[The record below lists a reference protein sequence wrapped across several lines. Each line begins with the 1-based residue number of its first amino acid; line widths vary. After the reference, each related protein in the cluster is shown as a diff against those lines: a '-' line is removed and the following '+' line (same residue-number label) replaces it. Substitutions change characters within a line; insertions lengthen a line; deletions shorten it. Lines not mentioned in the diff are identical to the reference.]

1 MMTTSASSLLFPL
14 HSSSSSFSSKSPRSN
29 HRNHHQNQRR
39 HAMMKSSSSF
49 TTTIQTTGQRRTRH
63 RLGNKAIL
71 AQNEE
76 QTTTIIQT
84 IQSNN
89 NRRPTTTVL
98 SKEELLCKPNESVS
112 QLAAAQAAK
121 KNVVSTPANSSS
133 VIKNAL
139 INANALSAQ
148 AFYLPYVALAAV
160 TIKKILDTPSRAYV
174 DGANTVG
181 SEYDAWT
188 EEGILEYYWGEH
200 IHLGWY
206 EDEDLAN
213 GAGTL
218 LGNDVTDFKEAKFA
232 FVDKMCDWSIQD
244 LFGKQPAN
252 ILDVGCGIGG
262 ASRHLAKRYGNGTTV
277 TGITL
282 SPNQRDRATELAKEQ
297 NVPNAEFKVMNA
309 LEMTFPDDTF
319 DAVWACE
326 SGEHMPDKKKYV
338 EEMIRVLKPGGVLV
352 VATWCQRD
360 ADETKNPFTE
370 DEKKNLQFLYEE
382 WAHPYFVSYEEYER
396 LMRNTHV
403 MEKVQGENWVKNTIA
418 SWRHSIW
425 VGVWD
430 PWPVVFA
437 GPRIWY
443 KTIREIVTL
452 ERMHRAFD
460 RGLMTYG
467 LIKGRKKEEIVRDKD
482 DAFYSW

>member
-1 MMTTSASSLLFPL
+1 MAAAASGSGKTKKSQKNATSRATP
-14 HSSSSSFSSKSPRSN
+14 P
-29 HRNHHQNQRR
+29 
-39 HAMMKSSSSF
+39 
-49 TTTIQTTGQRRTRH
+49 I
-63 RLGNKAIL
+63 
-71 AQNEE
+71 
-76 QTTTIIQT
+76 
-84 IQSNN
+84 
-89 NRRPTTTVL
+89 
-98 SKEELLCKPNESVS
+98 ESVRN
-112 QLAAAQAAK
+112 A
-121 KNVVSTPANSSS
+121 VVR
-133 VIKNAL
+133 
-139 INANALSAQ
+139 ANAVNAQ
-148 AFYLPYVALAAV
+148 AFYLPYVALATF
-160 TIKKILDTPSRAYV
+160 TIKKILDTPSRTYV
-174 DGANTVG
+174 EGANTVG

-262 ASRHLAKRYGNGTTV
+262 ASRHLAKRYGNGTEV

-282 SPNQRDRATELAKEQ
+282 SPNQRDRAAELAKEQ
-297 NVPNAEFKVMNA
+297 NVPNVDFQVMNA
-309 LEMTFPDDTF
+309 LEMTFPDNTF

-352 VATWCQRD
+352 IATWCQRE
-360 ADETKNPFTE
+360 ADETTNPFTE

-382 WAHPYFVSYEEYER
+382 WAHPYFVSYEDYER
-396 LMRNTHV
+396 LMRNTNV
-403 MEKVQGENWVKNTIA
+403 MEKVQGENWMKNTIA

-443 KTIREIVTL
+443 KTVREIVTL

-467 LIKGRKKEEIVRDKD
+467 LIKGRKK
-482 DAFYSW
+482 

>member
-1 MMTTSASSLLFPL
+1 
-14 HSSSSSFSSKSPRSN
+14 
-29 HRNHHQNQRR
+29 
-39 HAMMKSSSSF
+39 MKSSSSF

-63 RLGNKAIL
+63 RIGNKAIL
-71 AQNEE
+71 AQNDE
-76 QTTTIIQT
+76 QTTIIQT
-84 IQSNN
+84 IQTNN
-89 NRRPTTTVL
+89 NRRPTTNVL

-133 VIKNAL
+133 AIKNAL

-282 SPNQRDRATELAKEQ
+282 SPNKET
-297 NVPNAEFKVMNA
+297 A
-309 LEMTFPDDTF
+309 
-319 DAVWACE
+319 
-326 SGEHMPDKKKYV
+326 
-338 EEMIRVLKPGGVLV
+338 
-352 VATWCQRD
+352 
-360 ADETKNPFTE
+360 
-370 DEKKNLQFLYEE
+370 
-382 WAHPYFVSYEEYER
+382 R
-396 LMRNTHV
+396 LN
-403 MEKVQGENWVKNTIA
+403 
-418 SWRHSIW
+418 
-425 VGVWD
+425 
-430 PWPVVFA
+430 
-437 GPRIWY
+437 
-443 KTIREIVTL
+443 
-452 ERMHRAFD
+452 
-460 RGLMTYG
+460 
-467 LIKGRKKEEIVRDKD
+467 
-482 DAFYSW
+482 